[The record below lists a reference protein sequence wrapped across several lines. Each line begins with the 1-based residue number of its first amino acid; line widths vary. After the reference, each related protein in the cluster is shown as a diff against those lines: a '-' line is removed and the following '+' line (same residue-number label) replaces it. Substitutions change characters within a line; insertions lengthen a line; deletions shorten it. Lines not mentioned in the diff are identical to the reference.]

1 MLTCA
6 KGGTIVEKLS
16 KQLKPNLSFF
26 PEKVIQFGSG
36 NFMRGFL
43 NWQLQQMNNQ
53 HLFNGSAVL
62 VKPTKHVSNPTLE
75 EQDYLYTVVL
85 EGFYQGQM
93 VQTSEIITTANRL
106 INPYEEWETY
116 LQLAEQEELAFI
128 ISNTTEAGIQ
138 FDERD
143 CSIDQPS
150 TSFPGKLTALLF
162 KRFQL
167 KKPGFTIIPCE
178 LIDRN
183 GDQLKE
189 IVLQYASL
197 WNLEEEFISWIHAEN
212 IFCCSLV
219 DRIVPGYPRD
229 TANLLNEEHGYIDN
243 LMVKAEPYLL
253 WVIEGPQELKE
264 SFPLEKAGLNVLVT
278 DDMTPY
284 RERKVHLLNGP
295 HTAMVPLGLLA
306 GLETV
311 EDVMND
317 ADFAVFINQLMQQEI
332 MPLLPLPLD
341 DLKAYAKSIIERFKN
356 PFIRHELSSIALNSV
371 SKYKARLLPL
381 LIKYQEKQ
389 QQLPPYMTASLA
401 ALFLTYRGTQY
412 KPKDSDEVLEAFSN
426 AWENPETIAFTILND
441 KNLWDTDLTTIPNLA
456 EEVTAYIHMLRKD
469 GARAVLQKLNNEKR
483 PPSLLKLNERDNVAV
498 ALRPI
503 NAAETVYLDGI
514 SITAKADIPQGHKIA
529 LTDIQKS
536 SNVIKY
542 GYPIG
547 HTLTEITRGDWLH
560 THNVKTNLDGE
571 LEYTY
576 EQDIHQVKYP
586 KKDLTFQGYRR
597 ANGKVGIR
605 NDLYIVPTV
614 GCVNGTAEYML
625 KEFEALHPDLGTFDN
640 ITILKH
646 PYGCS
651 QLGEDHENT
660 RSILIDAVSHPNAGG
675 VLVFGLGCE
684 NNVVAEFRELLGDY
698 DGKRV
703 KFLVAQ
709 EVGNEIEAGLELLE
723 EIYEAAKN
731 DQREPIPIA
740 ELNVGLKCGGSDG
753 FSGITANPLL
763 GAFSDFL
770 ISQGGSTILT
780 EVPEMFGA
788 EQMLMARAENEK
800 VFEDIVHL
808 INDFKHYF
816 HSYGEPVYENPSPG
830 NKAGGITTLEDKSLG
845 CTQKAGTA
853 PVVDVLQYG
862 EKISKKGLSLL
873 QAPGNDLV
881 ASSAL
886 AAADC
891 HLVLFTTGRGTP
903 FGSFVPTVKVATNS
917 TIYEHKR
924 HWMDFNAGPLLERPM
939 NEVLEEFIEKVIA
952 VASGEKTRNEAN
964 SVREIAIFKTG
975 VTL

>member
-6 KGGTIVEKLS
+6 KGGNIVEKLS
-16 KQLKPNLSFF
+16 KQLKPNRSFF

-62 VKPTKHVSNPTLE
+62 VKPTRHPSKVSLE
-75 EQDYLYTVVL
+75 EQDYLYTVIL
-85 EGFYQGQM
+85 EGFFQGEI
-93 VQTSEIITTANRL
+93 VHTSEIITTANRL
-106 INPYEEWETY
+106 INPYDEWETY
-116 LQLAEQEELAFI
+116 LQLAEDEELAFI

-138 FDERD
+138 FDEKD
-143 CSIDQPS
+143 CLIDQPS
-150 TSFPGKLTALLF
+150 TSFPGKLTALLY

-167 KKPGFTIIPCE
+167 KNRGFTIIPCE

-183 GDQLKE
+183 GEKLKE
-189 IVLQYASL
+189 VVLQYASL
-197 WNLEEEFISWIHAEN
+197 WNLEQDFINWIHAEN
-212 IFCCSLV
+212 TFCCSLV

-229 TANLLNEEHGYIDN
+229 QAELLNQEHGYIDN

-264 SFPLEKAGLNVLVT
+264 TFPLKKAGLNVIVT
-278 DDMTPY
+278 NDMTPY

-317 ADFAVFINQLMQQEI
+317 KDFAFFVNHLMSQEI
-332 MPLLPLPLD
+332 IPLLPLPTEELNT
-341 DLKAYAKSIIERFKN
+341 YATSIMERFKN
-356 PFIRHELSSIALNSV
+356 PFIRHELTSIALNSV

-381 LIKYQEKQ
+381 LIKYQEKNQ
-389 QQLPPYMTASLA
+389 ELPPLMTASLA
-401 ALFLTYRGTQY
+401 ALFLTYRGSQY
-412 KPKDSDEVLEAFSN
+412 KPNDSQEVLEVFSK
-426 AWENPETIAFTILND
+426 AWKNPETVAFTILGN
-441 KNLWDTDLTTIPNLA
+441 KNLWEKDLSTVPDLVD
-456 EEVTAYIHMLRKD
+456 EVTTYIHKLRKD
-469 GARAVLQKLNNEKR
+469 GARAVLKKMLNKKQ

-503 NAAETVYLDGI
+503 TASETLYLDSI
-514 SITAKADIPQGHKIA
+514 SITANHDIPQGHKIA
-529 LTDIQKS
+529 LTNIRTS
-536 SNVIKY
+536 TNVIKY

-547 HTLTEITRGDWLH
+547 HTLKEITRGDWLH

-571 LEYTY
+571 LKYSY
-576 EQDIHQVKYP
+576 QQDIHQVKYP
-586 KKDLTFQGYRR
+586 KKNLTFQGYRR

-660 RSILIDAVSHPNAGG
+660 RSILIDAVKHPNAGG

-684 NNVVAEFRELLGDY
+684 NNVVAEFKELLGDY
-698 DGKRV
+698 DASRV

-709 EVGNEIEAGLELLE
+709 EVGNEIDAGLERLE
-723 EIYEAAKN
+723 EIYEAAKY
-731 DQREPIPIA
+731 DHREPIPIA
-740 ELNVGLKCGGSDG
+740 ELNIGLKCGGSDG

-788 EQMLMARAENEK
+788 EQMLMARAENEQ

-808 INDFKHYF
+808 INDFKQYF

-917 TIYEHKR
+917 TIYEHKK
-924 HWMDFNAGPLLERPM
+924 HWMDFNAGPLLERQM

-964 SVREIAIFKTG
+964 GVREIAIFKTG

>member
-6 KGGTIVEKLS
+6 KGGNIVEQLS
-16 KQLKPNLSFF
+16 KQLKPNGSFF

-62 VKPTKHVSNPTLE
+62 VKPTRHPSKVSLE
-75 EQDYLYTVVL
+75 EQDYLYTVIL
-85 EGFYQGQM
+85 EGFFQGEI
-93 VQTSEIITTANRL
+93 VHTSEIITTANRL
-106 INPYEEWETY
+106 INPYDEWETY
-116 LQLAEQEELAFI
+116 LQLAEDEDLAFI

-138 FDERD
+138 FDEKD
-143 CSIDQPS
+143 CIINQPS
-150 TSFPGKLTALLF
+150 TSFPGKLTTLLY

-167 KKPGFTIIPCE
+167 KKRGFTIIPCE

-183 GDQLKE
+183 GEKLKE
-189 IVLQYASL
+189 VVLQYASL
-197 WNLEEEFISWIHAEN
+197 WNLEQDFINWIHAEN
-212 IFCCSLV
+212 TFCCSLV

-229 TANLLNEEHGYIDN
+229 QAELLNQEHGYIDN

-264 SFPLEKAGLNVLVT
+264 TFPLKKAGLNVIVT
-278 DDMTPY
+278 NDMTPY

-317 ADFAVFINQLMQQEI
+317 KDFAFFVNHLMSQEI
-332 MPLLPLPLD
+332 IPLLPLPIEE
-341 DLKAYAKSIIERFKN
+341 LKTYATSIMERFKN
-356 PFIRHELSSIALNSV
+356 PFIRHELTSIALNSV

-381 LIKYQEKQ
+381 LIKYQEKNQ
-389 QQLPPYMTASLA
+389 ELPPLMTASLA
-401 ALFLTYRGTQY
+401 ALFLTYRVSQY
-412 KPKDSDEVLEAFSN
+412 KPNDSQEVLEVFSK
-426 AWENPETIAFTILND
+426 AWENPETVAFTILSN
-441 KNLWDTDLTTIPNLA
+441 KKLWDKDLSTVPDLV
-456 EEVTAYIHMLRKD
+456 EEVTTYIHKLRKN
-469 GARAVLQKLNNEKR
+469 GARAVLKKMINKKQ

-503 NAAETVYLDGI
+503 TASETLYLDGI
-514 SITAKADIPQGHKIA
+514 SITANHDIPQGHKIA
-529 LTDIQKS
+529 LTNIRTS
-536 SNVIKY
+536 TNVIKY
-542 GYPIG
+542 GYPLG
-547 HTLTEITRGDWLH
+547 HTLKEITRGDWLH

-571 LEYTY
+571 LKYSY
-576 EQDIHQVKYP
+576 QQDIHQVKYP
-586 KKDLTFQGYRR
+586 KKNLTFQGYRR

-640 ITILKH
+640 FTILKH

-660 RSILIDAVSHPNAGG
+660 RSILIDAVKHPNAGG

-684 NNVVAEFRELLGDY
+684 NNVVAEFKELLGDY
-698 DGKRV
+698 DASRV

-709 EVGNEIEAGLELLE
+709 EVGNEIDAGLERLE
-723 EIYEAAKN
+723 EIYEVAKY
-731 DQREPIPIA
+731 DHREPIPIA
-740 ELNVGLKCGGSDG
+740 ELNIGLKCGGSDG

-770 ISQGGSTILT
+770 ISHGGSTILT

-788 EQMLMARAENEK
+788 EQMLMARAENEQ

-808 INDFKHYF
+808 INDFKQYF

-917 TIYEHKR
+917 TIYEHKK

-964 SVREIAIFKTG
+964 GVREIAIFKTG

>member
-1 MLTCA
+1 MCK
-6 KGGTIVEKLS
+6 KGGNKVEKLS
-16 KQLKPNLSFF
+16 KQLQTNLSFF
-26 PEKVIQFGSG
+26 PEKVIKFGTG
-36 NFMRGFL
+36 NFLRGFL
-43 NWQLQQMNNQ
+43 NWQLQQMNKQ
-53 HLFNGSAVL
+53 HLFNGSAVI
-62 VKPTKHVSNPTLE
+62 VKPTPHPSKGAWK
-75 EQDYLYTVVL
+75 EQDYLYTVIL
-85 EGFYQGQM
+85 EGFYQGEIIH
-93 VQTSEIITTANRL
+93 TSEIITTVNRL
-106 INPYEEWETY
+106 INPYEQWEDY
-116 LQLAEQEELAFI
+116 LQLAENEELAFI

-138 FDERD
+138 LDEKD
-143 CSIDQPS
+143 TLADAPPN
-150 TSFPGKLTALLF
+150 SFPGKLTALLY

-183 GDQLKE
+183 GEKLKE
-189 IVLQYASL
+189 IVLQYADQ
-197 WNLEEEFISWIHAEN
+197 WNLEPDFCHWVQTEN
-212 IFCCSLV
+212 TFCCSLV
-219 DRIVPGYPRD
+219 DRIVPGFPHD
-229 TANLLNEEHGYIDN
+229 KAEMLNKEHGYIDDH
-243 LMVKAEPYLL
+243 MVTTEPYLL

-264 SFPLEKAGLNVLVT
+264 SLPLAKAGLNVIVT

-311 EDVMND
+311 EEVMKD
-317 ADFAVFINQLMQQEI
+317 EDFAAFVDQLMHKEI
-332 MPLLPLPLD
+332 VPLLPLPAK
-341 DLKAYAKSIIERFKN
+341 DLQIYAKSIIERFKN
-356 PFIRHELSSIALNSV
+356 PFIRHELTSIALNSI

-381 LIKYQEKQ
+381 LIKHRQLYKH
-389 QQLPPYMTASLA
+389 LPPYITASLA
-401 ALFLTYRGTQY
+401 ALLLTYRGSQY
-412 KPKDSDEVLEAFSN
+412 KPKDNQEVLDAFSK
-426 AWENPETIAFTILND
+426 AWEKPETAISTILSN
-441 KNLWDTDLTTIPNLA
+441 KQIWDTDLTIAIPGLT
-456 EEVTAYIHMLRKD
+456 EEVNTYIKKLRKN
-469 GARAVLQKLNNEKR
+469 GARAVLQEIAQEQQ

-503 NAAETVYLDGI
+503 AACESLKIDGL
-514 SITAKADIPQGHKIA
+514 SITAQQDIPQGHKIA
-529 LTDIQKS
+529 LTDIPTKA
-536 SNVIKY
+536 NVIKY

-547 HTLTEITRGDWLH
+547 HTLVDINPGDWLH

-576 EQDIHQVKYP
+576 QQDIHQVHYP
-586 KKDLTFQGYRR
+586 KKELTFQGYRR
-597 ANGKVGIR
+597 SNGKVGIR

-660 RSILIDAVSHPNAGG
+660 RSILIDAVNHPNAGG

-684 NNVVAEFRELLGDY
+684 NNIVAEFRELLGNY
-698 DGKRV
+698 DSTRV

-709 EVGNEIEAGLELLE
+709 EVGNEIDAGLELLE

-731 DQREPIPIA
+731 DHREAIPIS

-770 ISQGGSTILT
+770 IAQGGSTILT

-808 INDFKHYF
+808 INDFKQYF

-917 TIYEHKR
+917 TIYNHKK
-924 HWMDFNAGPLLERPM
+924 HWMDFNAGPLLEQPM
-939 NEVLEEFIEKVIA
+939 NVILEAFIEKVIA

-964 SVREIAIFKTG
+964 GVREIAIFKTG

>member
-1 MLTCA
+1 MLN
-6 KGGTIVEKLS
+6 K
-16 KQLKPNLSFF
+16 KQ
-26 PEKVIQFGSG
+26 
-36 NFMRGFL
+36 
-43 NWQLQQMNNQ
+43 
-53 HLFNGSAVL
+53 
-62 VKPTKHVSNPTLE
+62 
-75 EQDYLYTVVL
+75 
-85 EGFYQGQM
+85 
-93 VQTSEIITTANRL
+93 
-106 INPYEEWETY
+106 
-116 LQLAEQEELAFI
+116 
-128 ISNTTEAGIQ
+128 
-138 FDERD
+138 
-143 CSIDQPS
+143 
-150 TSFPGKLTALLF
+150 
-162 KRFQL
+162 
-167 KKPGFTIIPCE
+167 
-178 LIDRN
+178 
-183 GDQLKE
+183 
-189 IVLQYASL
+189 
-197 WNLEEEFISWIHAEN
+197 
-212 IFCCSLV
+212 
-219 DRIVPGYPRD
+219 
-229 TANLLNEEHGYIDN
+229 
-243 LMVKAEPYLL
+243 
-253 WVIEGPQELKE
+253 
-264 SFPLEKAGLNVLVT
+264 
-278 DDMTPY
+278 
-284 RERKVHLLNGP
+284 
-295 HTAMVPLGLLA
+295 
-306 GLETV
+306 
-311 EDVMND
+311 
-317 ADFAVFINQLMQQEI
+317 
-332 MPLLPLPLD
+332 
-341 DLKAYAKSIIERFKN
+341 
-356 PFIRHELSSIALNSV
+356 
-371 SKYKARLLPL
+371 
-381 LIKYQEKQ
+381 
-389 QQLPPYMTASLA
+389 
-401 ALFLTYRGTQY
+401 
-412 KPKDSDEVLEAFSN
+412 
-426 AWENPETIAFTILND
+426 
-441 KNLWDTDLTTIPNLA
+441 
-456 EEVTAYIHMLRKD
+456 
-469 GARAVLQKLNNEKR
+469 

-503 NAAETVYLDGI
+503 TASETLYLDSI
-514 SITAKADIPQGHKIA
+514 SITANHDIPQGHKIA
-529 LTDIQKS
+529 LTNIRTS
-536 SNVIKY
+536 TNVIKY

-547 HTLTEITRGDWLH
+547 HTLKEITRGDWLH

-571 LEYTY
+571 LKYSY
-576 EQDIHQVKYP
+576 QQDIHQVKYP
-586 KKDLTFQGYRR
+586 KKNLTFQGYRR

-660 RSILIDAVSHPNAGG
+660 RSILIDAVKHPNAGG

-684 NNVVAEFRELLGDY
+684 NNVVAEFKELLGDY
-698 DGKRV
+698 DASRV

-709 EVGNEIEAGLELLE
+709 EVGNEIDAGLERLE
-723 EIYEAAKN
+723 EIYEAAKY
-731 DQREPIPIA
+731 DHREPIPIA
-740 ELNVGLKCGGSDG
+740 ELNIGLKCGGSDG

-788 EQMLMARAENEK
+788 EQMLMARAENEQ

-808 INDFKHYF
+808 INDFKQYF

-917 TIYEHKR
+917 TIYEHKK
-924 HWMDFNAGPLLERPM
+924 HWMDFNAGPLLERQM

-964 SVREIAIFKTG
+964 GVREIAIFKTG

>member
-6 KGGTIVEKLS
+6 KGGNIVKKLS
-16 KQLKPNLSFF
+16 KQLKPNRCFF

-62 VKPTKHVSNPTLE
+62 VKPTRHPSKVSLE
-75 EQDYLYTVVL
+75 EQDYLYTVIL
-85 EGFYQGQM
+85 EGFFQGEI
-93 VQTSEIITTANRL
+93 VHTSEIITTANRL
-106 INPYEEWETY
+106 INPYDEWETY
-116 LQLAEQEELAFI
+116 LQLAEDEELAFI

-138 FDERD
+138 FDEKD
-143 CSIDQPS
+143 CLIDQPS
-150 TSFPGKLTALLF
+150 TSFPGKLTALLY

-167 KKPGFTIIPCE
+167 KKRGFMIIPCE

-183 GDQLKE
+183 GEKLKE
-189 IVLQYASL
+189 VVLQYASL
-197 WNLEEEFISWIHAEN
+197 WNLEQDFINWIHAEN
-212 IFCCSLV
+212 TFCCSLV

-229 TANLLNEEHGYIDN
+229 QAELLNQEHGYIDN

-264 SFPLEKAGLNVLVT
+264 IFPLKKAGLNVIVT
-278 DDMTPY
+278 NDMTPY

-317 ADFAVFINQLMQQEI
+317 KDFAFFVNHLMSQEI
-332 MPLLPLPLD
+332 IPLLPLPTEELNT
-341 DLKAYAKSIIERFKN
+341 YATSIMERFKN
-356 PFIRHELSSIALNSV
+356 PFIRHELTSIALNSV

-381 LIKYQEKQ
+381 LIKYQEKNQ
-389 QQLPPYMTASLA
+389 ELPPLMTASLA
-401 ALFLTYRGTQY
+401 ALFLTYRGSQY
-412 KPKDSDEVLEAFSN
+412 KPNDSQEVLEVFSK
-426 AWENPETIAFTILND
+426 AWENPETVAFTILSN
-441 KNLWDTDLTTIPNLA
+441 KNLWENDLSTVPNLVD
-456 EEVTAYIHMLRKD
+456 EVTTYIHKLQKD
-469 GARAVLQKLNNEKR
+469 GAQAVLKKMLNKKQ

-503 NAAETVYLDGI
+503 TASETLYLDGI
-514 SITAKADIPQGHKIA
+514 SITANHDIPQGHKIA
-529 LTDIQKS
+529 LTNICKS
-536 SNVIKY
+536 TNVIKY

-547 HTLTEITRGDWLH
+547 HTLKKITRGDWLH

-571 LEYTY
+571 LKYSY
-576 EQDIHQVKYP
+576 QQDIHQVKYP
-586 KKDLTFQGYRR
+586 KKNLTFQGYRR

-660 RSILIDAVSHPNAGG
+660 RSILIDAVKHPNAGG

-684 NNVVAEFRELLGDY
+684 NNVVAKFKELLGDY
-698 DGKRV
+698 DASRV

-709 EVGNEIEAGLELLE
+709 EVGNEIDAGLERLE
-723 EIYEAAKN
+723 EIYEAAKY
-731 DQREPIPIA
+731 DHREPIPIA
-740 ELNVGLKCGGSDG
+740 ELNIGLKCGGSDG

-788 EQMLMARAENEK
+788 EQMLMARAENEQ

-808 INDFKHYF
+808 INDFKQYF

-917 TIYEHKR
+917 TIYEHKK
-924 HWMDFNAGPLLERPM
+924 HWMDFNAGPLLERQM

-964 SVREIAIFKTG
+964 GVREIAIFKTG